1 MQRSHH
7 RESTYA
13 VQDAH
18 TGLYYALG
26 ADSARLTRRKDA
38 SCCPATPAGRT
49 EVCARVVECLQPEAG
64 YEVVRLDA

>member
-1 MQRSHH
+1 MPQPQH
-7 RESTYA
+7 RDSTYA

-18 TGLYYALG
+18 TGLFYALG

-38 SCCPATPAGRT
+38 SRFPATPAGRI
-49 EVCARVVECLQPEAG
+49 EACARVVECLQPEAG